1 MLFVSWHP
9 AVTTILTA
17 MATTHTHIDK
27 HTHIHRAASKLSL
40 KHTGHKDTRTH
51 ANATAT
57 ATATAIATAN
67 VLSGS
72 IGRKDL
78 EDLEDANG
86 GVGQQ
91 MTKSAKLLR

>member
-17 MATTHTHIDK
+17 MVTTHTYRHT
-27 HTHIHRAASKLSL
+27 HTHIHRSASKLSV
-40 KHTGHKDTRTH
+40 KHTGHKNTRTH

-57 ATATAIATAN
+57 ATATAN

-72 IGRKDL
+72 IGHKDL
-78 EDLEDANG
+78 EDLEDANC